1 MKKYFF
7 ILINLLFILLSGCNQ
22 DNKIFDTPSNVSTQL
37 VHLLNYTGVES
48 SESYNEFLEL
58 FHNQSKEN
66 ISLDMYDQLK
76 SISSNGASLMTTELI
91 RYQNG
96 QVLLVNFYSE
106 PVNGEYKIV
115 DIIVIPE
122 DVGDVLSK
130 YIN

>member
-1 MKKYFF
+1 
-7 ILINLLFILLSGCNQ
+7 
-22 DNKIFDTPSNVSTQL
+22 
-37 VHLLNYTGVES
+37 
-48 SESYNEFLEL
+48 
-58 FHNQSKEN
+58 
-66 ISLDMYDQLK
+66 MYDQLK